1 MRIVLLGPPGAGKG
15 TQAQRIAQRLA
26 IPHLSTGEML
36 REAIR
41 QGSDVG
47 LQAEPYMLA
56 GKLVP
61 DGLVQQL
68 VVDRVAQSDCRG
80 GYLLDGFPRKAS
92 QAKMLDE
99 LLGGLGLALD
109 VVINIEVAEPELVKR
124 LAGRGRQDDDAA
136 VVVERLHQYEKL
148 TRPLT
153 EYYHSRGLL
162 REVDGH
168 GTPDQV
174 FQQIMAEV
182 DAVGSVTRSADK

>member
-41 QGSDVG
+41 QNSDLG
-47 LQAEPYMLA
+47 RQAEPYMA
-56 GKLVP
+56 SGKLVP
-61 DGLVQQL
+61 DALVQQL
-68 VVDRVAQSDCRG
+68 VVDRVANADCQG
-80 GYLLDGFPRKAS
+80 GYLLDGFPRTAA
-92 QAKMLDE
+92 QARMLDD
-99 LLGGLGLALD
+99 LLSERALGLD
-109 VVINIEVAEPELVKR
+109 VAINIEVAEQELVKR